1 MQGYKATDN
10 SYFAFLEEVRLR
22 PQNLTYFITKNKS
35 EIKRLNSARV
45 IYAYSVRGI
54 CCQLLAEQ
62 VFFSHSIFDFISP
75 LVIGG
80 KITNLQHG
88 YVIKMLDQ
96 RFPTKLIAKNHLL
109 KKTFLLIFPHIY
121 PYYSHYLAGPGGLFM
136 SSARRAYGLSEPQPV
151 IDCYPRIKF
160 LRRNQIEKKQRI
172 AIMVAL
178 TFSRKECIKTRMKR
192 ILPDEPN
199 RLLPTEQIG
208 SFHFVFRPHPLE
220 AERLEVSDLPIGWSL
235 DLEYTSSF
243 GISEYDLL
251 ITDVSSIAFDAMQLG
266 IPVFF
271 LQTEV
276 QRYQQDDVGLD
287 PLVLEAIRKY
297 FVQSV
302 SSALDTFRQIQ
313 KEHHRKDFSEKQKRD
328 FFLS

>member
-1 MQGYKATDN
+1 
-10 SYFAFLEEVRLR
+10 
-22 PQNLTYFITKNKS
+22 
-35 EIKRLNSARV
+35 
-45 IYAYSVRGI
+45 
-54 CCQLLAEQ
+54 
-62 VFFSHSIFDFISP
+62 
-75 LVIGG
+75 
-80 KITNLQHG
+80 
-88 YVIKMLDQ
+88 
-96 RFPTKLIAKNHLL
+96 
-109 KKTFLLIFPHIY
+109 
-121 PYYSHYLAGPGGLFM
+121 
-136 SSARRAYGLSEPQPV
+136 
-151 IDCYPRIKF
+151 
-160 LRRNQIEKKQRI
+160 
-172 AIMVAL
+172 MVAL
-178 TFSRKECIKTRMKR
+178 TFSRKECINTRIKR

-199 RLLPTEQIG
+199 RLLPKEQIG
-208 SFHFVFRPHPLE
+208 AFHFDFRPHPLE

-243 GISEYDLL
+243 GISKYDLL

-313 KEHHRKDFSEKQKRD
+313 KEHHRKDFSKKQKRD